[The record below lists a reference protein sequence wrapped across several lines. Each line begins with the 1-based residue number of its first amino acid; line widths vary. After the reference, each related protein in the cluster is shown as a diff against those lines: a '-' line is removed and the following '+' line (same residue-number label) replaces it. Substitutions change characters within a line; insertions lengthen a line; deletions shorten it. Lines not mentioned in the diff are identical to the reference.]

1 MRRRETEEK
10 YQKVTWQLNDTHTK
24 TWTTHTNT
32 KDSDKSP
39 RKSILKADWNQDKSQ
54 QPSLMWI
61 VRASLTIL
69 AIKFTLS
76 HQYTRTH
83 KSKQIRHSP
92 RMHDTNIHMYTQN
105 TRAIQ
110 SGNRKESKNWKS
122 QITHLRL
129 CVGMEKQQQPKQQ
142 TEENE
147 WKKKNIKRDE
157 CKCKEENGKTTT
169 TTTHR
174 NTHNIKFNIKLYINK
189 MMDNGKEEA
198 KKHGRKKNRKSR
210 KYLRVN
216 CLI

>member
-92 RMHDTNIHMYTQN
+92 RMHDTNIHMYTKHTGN
-105 TRAIQ
+105 T
-110 SGNRKESKNWKS
+110 
-122 QITHLRL
+122 
-129 CVGMEKQQQPKQQ
+129 
-142 TEENE
+142 E
-147 WKKKNIKRDE
+147 WKPKGKQKLEISNHTSASVCR
-157 CKCKEENGKTTT
+157 NGKTATT
-169 TTTHR
+169 KTA
-174 NTHNIKFNIKLYINK
+174 NK
-189 MMDNGKEEA
+189 RKRMK
-198 KKHGRKKNRKSR
+198 KKH
-210 KYLRVN
+210 
-216 CLI
+216 